1 VLLHGRPYE
10 PSSGRPEDAQVHVD
24 EDGPEHAHAH
34 PHGGKHR
41 RKQGREQPH
50 LPQLGAVLDIGGD
63 VGAVLVVVGPA
74 LDGAEIELYDE
85 HGTYAMHTEVHGR
98 EVLGKRQYAGL
109 FPSVREGT
117 YLLDTA
123 DGAPRERV
131 VVTGGQVARV
141 ARVEPAPPGEA
152 ASA

>member
-1 VLLHGRPYE
+1 VLVHGRPHDS
-10 PSSGRPEDAQVHVD
+10 PSGRPQDAHVHVD
-24 EDGPEHAHAH
+24 DDGHEH
-34 PHGGKHR
+34 PHVHPHGGGKHR
-41 RKQGREQPH
+41 REQRH
-50 LPQLGAVLDIGGD
+50 VPQRGAVLDIGGD

-85 HGTYAMHTEVHGR
+85 QGGYVMHTEVHGR
-98 EVLGKRQYAGL
+98 EVMGRLQYAGL
-109 FPSVREGT
+109 FPSVREGN
-117 YLLDTA
+117 YRLDTA

-152 ASA
+152 APA